1 MIELQAQLEEET
13 EAKHES
19 NHKLQDKTFGF
30 EKKYSKESPDRD
42 TVLEQEKR
50 TLESEKFELE
60 FRLEIA
66 TNQLQNVTQAKQRVE
81 YNLEHLQLALVRE
94 HQVARTAD

>member
-1 MIELQAQLEEET
+1 MNRITSFKIRLSGL
-13 EAKHES
+13 K
-19 NHKLQDKTFGF
+19 
-30 EKKYSKESPDRD
+30 KKYSKESPDRD

-66 TNQLQNVTQAKQRVE
+66 TNQLQNVTQAKRR
-81 YNLEHLQLALVRE
+81 LECDLEDCSWL
-94 HQVARTAD
+94 